1 MEFNTKNI
9 KVMGELFAAELKRC
23 GLSSSNKLYEVEN
36 AMRELQRQVSLSG
49 LADFLEEA
57 DMELHK
63 KSKKKIKKAGFYFHS
78 YHPAVLWSVFGKV
91 KFERRYYRKKVSERG
106 DLKGIALLDKKMGYT
121 AGQVSP
127 GLAELLALEGI
138 STPFGEAS
146 RKLEKYLLFPV
157 SENTVRKETEKYG
170 AIQAEIEKEEI
181 ARSQDAKWLQRRE
194 RSEKRRLAGRIYGSV
209 DGFMVPL
216 QEGWKEFRVLAW
228 YKVAQASPYTKRYRD
243 KVGELPP
250 LQAKEISYRC
260 DKLDPKEFGK
270 LLWASGVQKD
280 VDLYE
285 EQVFI
290 GDAAKW
296 IWKMV
301 DLYYPNATQI
311 LDWYHASQYIYRLA
325 EAVFDIGS
333 EEYENWV
340 QKSKLLLWNG
350 KVEQLIRTCKSLA
363 DRPNSTE
370 AIHTTVTFYENNKKR
385 MDYARYRDEGYFIGS
400 GTIESAAK
408 RLRELR
414 LKEAG
419 ARWSKMGAIFT
430 AKARAAWLGG
440 QWQPILDRASPATN
454 LPFAI

>member
-1 MEFNTKNI
+1 M
-9 KVMGELFAAELKRC
+9 
-23 GLSSSNKLYEVEN
+23 
-36 AMRELQRQVSLSG
+36 
-49 LADFLEEA
+49 
-57 DMELHK
+57 
-63 KSKKKIKKAGFYFHS
+63 
-78 YHPAVLWSVFGKV
+78 
-91 KFERRYYRKKVSERG
+91 
-106 DLKGIALLDKKMGYT
+106 
-121 AGQVSP
+121 
-127 GLAELLALEGI
+127 
-138 STPFGEAS
+138 
-146 RKLEKYLLFPV
+146 
-157 SENTVRKETEKYG
+157 
-170 AIQAEIEKEEI
+170 
-181 ARSQDAKWLQRRE
+181 
-194 RSEKRRLAGRIYGSV
+194 
-209 DGFMVPL
+209 
-216 QEGWKEFRVLAW
+216 
-228 YKVAQASPYTKRYRD
+228 
-243 KVGELPP
+243 
-250 LQAKEISYRC
+250 
-260 DKLDPKEFGK
+260 DPKEFGK
-270 LLWASGVQKD
+270 LLWASGIQKD

-350 KVEQLIRTCKSLA
+350 EVEQLIGTCKSLA

-408 RLRELR
+408 RLGELR

-440 QWQPILDRASPATN
+440 QWQPILDRASPSTN